1 MQPPIAKPIGSST
14 PSKNNNTSI
23 TSLTSIQLPAISSQ
37 SVISSAAPIAFAAI
51 AKHNTC
57 KFNFFLFY
65 FYFNLIFLFFLI
77 FKQHM

>member
-57 KFNFFLFY
+57 KLELCFFFFSVFFNFF
-65 FYFNLIFLFFLI
+65 IFILNF
-77 FKQHM
+77 